1 MPRRIVVLLALAA
14 VIALGCDAPGDP
26 PPSGDALPSTL
37 AATGWRVVQ
46 VNGRAPIAGREPT
59 LAFDAERVGGSG
71 GCNHIGARYRYD
83 ARNGAF
89 EIAEAGGTAMACV
102 EAGVTEFEGLFMTA
116 LAGST
121 KAALDGSGRLVLL
134 GPGSEILL
142 AADPGARQ

>member
-1 MPRRIVVLLALAA
+1 MPRRLVVLIALAA
-14 VIALGCDAPGDP
+14 VIALGCYAPGN

-37 AATGWRVVQ
+37 AATGWRVVR
-46 VNGRAPIAGREPT
+46 VNGRAPIPGREPT
-59 LAFDAERVGGSG
+59 LAFEVERVGGSG

-83 ARNGAF
+83 PRNGAL
-89 EIAEAGGTAMACV
+89 EITDAGGTAMACV

-121 KAALDGSGRLVLL
+121 KAALDGSGRLVLF

-142 AADPGARQ
+142 APDSGARQ